1 MGTHKKS
8 IAEKRIKSTISGIIP
23 VLLTIGVRIMYLPR
37 IGEKLKQLRK
47 QKKLSQ
53 VTLAERLGVSKS
65 VISAYENEVHLP
77 PYDVLLKLS
86 RIFGVSTDYLLGAT
100 SNRTINVDGLTEIQ
114 VEALTNIV
122 RELRETNRGSG
133 Q

>member
-1 MGTHKKS
+1 
-8 IAEKRIKSTISGIIP
+8 
-23 VLLTIGVRIMYLPR
+23 MYLLG

-77 PYDVLLKLS
+77 PYDVLLKLL

-122 RELRETNRGSG
+122 RELREINRGSG

>member
-1 MGTHKKS
+1 
-8 IAEKRIKSTISGIIP
+8 
-23 VLLTIGVRIMYLPR
+23 MYLPR

-65 VISAYENEVHLP
+65 VISAYEAVLMREKSSAYENEVHLP

>member
-1 MGTHKKS
+1 MNQANIGNY
-8 IAEKRIKSTISGIIP
+8 IARKRREKN
-23 VLLTIGVRIMYLPR
+23 LTQ
-37 IGEKLKQLRK
+37 EQ
-47 QKKLSQ
+47 
-53 VTLAERLGVSKS
+53 LAERLGVSKS

>member
-1 MGTHKKS
+1 
-8 IAEKRIKSTISGIIP
+8 
-23 VLLTIGVRIMYLPR
+23 MYLPR

-53 VTLAERLGVSKS
+53 VTLAEWLGVSKS
-65 VISAYENEVHLP
+65 VISSYENEIHLP

-86 RIFGVSTDYLLGAT
+86 RIFGVSTDYLLGAKN
-100 SNRTINVDGLTEIQ
+100 NRTINVDGLTEVQ
-114 VEALTNIV
+114 VEALINIV
-122 RELRETNRGSG
+122 QELRKINRGSI

>member
-1 MGTHKKS
+1 M
-8 IAEKRIKSTISGIIP
+8 
-23 VLLTIGVRIMYLPR
+23 RIMYLLG

-77 PYDVLLKLS
+77 PYDMGTMVEDLLKLS